1 MRRSIARVTTMLVA
15 ALLLVACGGDDRAV
29 EWRDARLQTP
39 DGWVV
44 FDDEET
50 RLSVANVPLGPLLE
64 EQGVQPEG
72 DVVAMFFTHEPGA
85 TPTDWRDYAAANDVV
100 IERDEAIEVGGVPA
114 TRFHLRDPE
123 GGSGQTLTR
132 ELVVVIP
139 SREVVLLAQP
149 VPALGD
155 DDVTGVFDRHLA
167 AFDQVLDSLTWGAPV
182 GGPGTDSD

>member
-1 MRRSIARVTTMLVA
+1 MRRSSSLVA
-15 ALLLVACGGDDRAV
+15 VLLAASVLLIGCGSDDGAVA
-29 EWRDARLQTP
+29 WRDARLQTP

-44 FDDEET
+44 FDQEET
-50 RLSVANVPLGPLLE
+50 RLSLANVPLGPLLE

-72 DVVAMFFTHEPGA
+72 DVVAMFFTHEPGV
-85 TPTDWRDYAAANDVV
+85 TPTDWRDFATANDVV
-100 IERDEAIEVGGVPA
+100 IERDEATEVGGVPA

-132 ELVVVIP
+132 EMVVVIP

-155 DDVTGVFDRHLA
+155 DDVTDVFDRHLA
-167 AFDQVLDSLTWGAPV
+167 AFEQVLDSLRWGAPV
-182 GGPGTDSD
+182 GGPGAGAD